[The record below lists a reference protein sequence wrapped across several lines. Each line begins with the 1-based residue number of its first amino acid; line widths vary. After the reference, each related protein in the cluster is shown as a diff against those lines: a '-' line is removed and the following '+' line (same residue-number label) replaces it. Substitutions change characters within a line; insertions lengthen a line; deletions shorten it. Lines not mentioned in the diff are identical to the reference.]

1 MKGEHILLVFVII
14 IIFIFFPSR
23 KDRRIKKQFELYHP
37 AETEYRYGF
46 IDTNPAR
53 RISSFF
59 DGCSP
64 ENVGDCKLN
73 NPYEGLPLP

>member
-1 MKGEHILLVFVII
+1 MKGEYILLVFVII
-14 IIFIFFPSR
+14 FFLSR
-23 KDRRIKKQFELYHP
+23 KELYYP
-37 AETEYRYGF
+37 AEIEYRYGF

>member
-1 MKGEHILLVFVII
+1 MKGEYILLVFVII
-14 IIFIFFPSR
+14 FFLSR
-23 KDRRIKKQFELYHP
+23 KELYHP
-37 AETEYRYGF
+37 AQTEYRYGF

>member
-53 RISSFF
+53 RILLFLM
-59 DGCSP
+59 GA
-64 ENVGDCKLN
+64 
-73 NPYEGLPLP
+73 PLKMWGIAS